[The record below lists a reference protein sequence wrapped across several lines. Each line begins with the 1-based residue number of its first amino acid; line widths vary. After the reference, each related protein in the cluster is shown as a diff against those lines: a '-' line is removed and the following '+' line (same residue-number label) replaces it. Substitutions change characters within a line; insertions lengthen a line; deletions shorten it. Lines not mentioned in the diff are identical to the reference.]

1 MRGVAVTGAGRAGA
15 HVLGAAA
22 LRKRWRRVGGVRALF
37 DRAGRAW
44 AVAGGRWWRRYPL
57 VQQARGPPLTGR
69 RRAFA
74 ASLAVG
80 RFVHAD
86 QPLESEMT
94 ASLFADAA

>member
-44 AVAGGRWWRRYPL
+44 AVGDGGAAIRLYSRRGVRRSL
-57 VQQARGPPLTGR
+57 VVVAPSRPR
-69 RRAFA
+69 
-74 ASLAVG
+74 SLSDVSCTPIS
-80 RFVHAD
+80 R
-86 QPLESEMT
+86 
-94 ASLFADAA
+94 